1 MIAVDDRTFLAVAID
16 PQWYKID
23 RAKFSVSAKNHSD
36 RIVKEGAKELRTRAK
51 KESIRDAYQEYMDF
65 RKGEVAKVIDFPAKE
80 VEHSTPMLE
89 EAAKAVEAAAK
100 VSGQQ
105 QEMEQN
111 LQSVEVVIEVPT
123 VKPVVKE
130 KKVIELFTCKSD
142 IYCDIFSKIKK
153 APRPLTRW
161 EYDFLTEFYTSD
173 SVGKQF
179 LQLQGDLRQKY
190 GVMDADQAES

>member
-1 MIAVDDRTFLAVAID
+1 
-16 PQWYKID
+16 
-23 RAKFSVSAKNHSD
+23 
-36 RIVKEGAKELRTRAK
+36 
-51 KESIRDAYQEYMDF
+51 MDF

-100 VSGQQ
+100 VTGQQ

-111 LQSVEVVIEVPT
+111 LKSAEVVLPPAP

-142 IYCDIFSKIKK
+142 IYCDIFGKIKK

-161 EYDFLTEFYTSD
+161 EYDFLTDFYTTD

-190 GVMDADQAES
+190 GVMDADQAEL